1 MNYII
6 TCDILIVETGAL
18 ATRDVYETRNEGRD
32 RKPYNEKVAGV
43 SREGDGQETHDLEI
57 NGRCFGVELRALDE
71 SQINV
76 LITLVNEVFADY
88 PIPVRWTAQD
98 FHLDILE
105 NGISL
110 KDSFILWEGPEPV
123 GFIVVGIRDKLARID
138 AMGVKVSVRGT
149 EASEFLFQNCVENLK
164 WRKIST
170 IQLEVLDSEKRAV
183 RFYEKRGFLVTRK
196 LNAYRVSVNPNL
208 SHRLLYREST
218 ATAISE
224 LALEAQTSFSRK
236 LNWQRVP
243 ISFHHATG
251 RYRMEAVYSERSS
264 AQPLGFVIWGENE
277 DNFYIVD
284 CYRLSTD
291 IELIDLV
298 HDIFLYIED
307 KTRKMDGVISNL
319 PEDDKLSEVFSLL
332 GGEQIFSQL
341 EMELKL
347 RV

>member
-1 MNYII
+1 
-6 TCDILIVETGAL
+6 
-18 ATRDVYETRNEGRD
+18 
-32 RKPYNEKVAGV
+32 
-43 SREGDGQETHDLEI
+43 
-57 NGRCFGVELRALDE
+57 VELRALDE

-76 LITLVNEVFADY
+76 LIALVNEVFADY
-88 PIPVRWTAQD
+88 PIPIRWTVRD

-105 NGISL
+105 TGLSL
-110 KDSFILWEGPEPV
+110 KDSFILWEGQEPV

-138 AMGVKVSVRGT
+138 AMGVKTSYRGT

-170 IQLEVLDSEKRAV
+170 IQLEVLDTEKRAI
-183 RFYEKRGFLVTRK
+183 RFYEKRGFFVTRR
-196 LNAYRVSVNPNL
+196 LRAYRFAVNPNL
-208 SHRLLYREST
+208 SHRLLYRETT

-224 LALEAQTSFSRK
+224 WALEAQTFFSRK
-236 LNWQRVP
+236 PNWQRTP
-243 ISFHHATG
+243 ISFLHAKS
-251 RYRMEAVYSERSS
+251 RYQMEAVYSEKST

-291 IELIDLV
+291 IELIDLT
-298 HDIFLYIED
+298 HDILLYIED
-307 KTRKMDGVISNL
+307 KTGKTDGVISNL
-319 PEDDKLSEVFSLL
+319 PEDDKLCEVFPLL
-332 GGEQIFSQL
+332 GAQMIFSQL